1 MTFFLITVTLVM
13 TLLSLIWSSKD
24 WGNLALKAFLVGLAF
39 WSLFHTMSNLGFV
52 VQLPRDSAGVVQ
64 P

>member
-1 MTFFLITVTLVM
+1 MTFFLITVTLVL

-24 WGNLALKAFLVGLAF
+24 WGNQALKAFLVALSF
-39 WSLFHTMSNLGFV
+39 WSLFHTMTDLGFV
-52 VQLPRDSAGVVQ
+52 VQLPQNSTGVVQ